1 MKTIYYLLTLRN
13 ITKEK
18 TDYMKKLVS
27 ACLCGIDCKY
37 NGFNNQDP
45 LFVQMYN
52 EGKCMVICPE
62 TSGGL
67 SVPRSPCEIIGGD
80 GGNVIDGKAKV
91 INNNGEDMTAAFI
104 DGAEQTLNTA
114 LKNQIDLVIL
124 KDRSPSCGVGE
135 IYDGNFSGK
144 LRTGDGVT
152 AALLKKYGI
161 NVISD
166 KEYLMRFNNESN

>member
-1 MKTIYYLLTLRN
+1 
-13 ITKEK
+13 
-18 TDYMKKLVS
+18 
-27 ACLCGIDCKY
+27 
-37 NGFNNQDP
+37 
-45 LFVQMYN
+45 MYI
-52 EGKCMVICPE
+52 EGKCMIMCPE

-67 SVPRSPCEIIGGD
+67 SVPRLPCEITGGD
-80 GGNVIDGKAKV
+80 GGGVIAGKARV
-91 INNNGEDMTAAFI
+91 INKNGEDMTSAFL
-104 DGAEQTLNTA
+104 DGAEQTLDTA

-124 KDRSPSCGVGE
+124 KDHSPSCGVGE

>member
-1 MKTIYYLLTLRN
+1 M
-13 ITKEK
+13 
-18 TDYMKKLVS
+18 
-27 ACLCGIDCKY
+27 
-37 NGFNNQDP
+37 
-45 LFVQMYN
+45 
-52 EGKCMVICPE
+52 CPE

-67 SVPRSPCEIIGGD
+67 SVPRLPCEITGGD
-80 GGNVIDGKAKV
+80 GGGVIAGKARV
-91 INNNGEDMTAAFI
+91 INKNGEDMTSAFL
-104 DGAEQTLNTA
+104 DGAEQTLDTA

-124 KDRSPSCGVGE
+124 KDHSPSCGVGE